1 MNKKTIGII
10 LMWVGFLAA
19 SFFVMQQLKTVNWLA
34 YAITAAVSA
43 FGVILIRSSDS
54 GAATEVA
61 KVDTD
66 LNIMESSLRRVLD
79 NLGQMISNKD
89 EIFVYDVH
97 GKIDADLSTDMFD
110 FAEARESIMHGIGMH
125 EYAMV
130 MDNFARGERSVNR
143 AWSASADGYV
153 DEVWVCL
160 EKGRTYLAEADRLL
174 NSYIGAKA

>member
-1 MNKKTIGII
+1 
-10 LMWVGFLAA
+10 MWIGFLAA

-43 FGVILIRSSDS
+43 LGVILIRSSDT
-54 GAATEVA
+54 GAATAVA

-66 LNIMESSLRRVLD
+66 LSTMETCLRRVLD
-79 NLGQMISNKD
+79 NIAQMISQKD
-89 EIFVYDVH
+89 DIFVYDVH
-97 GKIDADLSTDMFD
+97 GKIDADLSSDLFD

-153 DEVWVCL
+153 DEVWTCL
-160 EKGRTYLAEADRLL
+160 EKSHTFLKEADRLL